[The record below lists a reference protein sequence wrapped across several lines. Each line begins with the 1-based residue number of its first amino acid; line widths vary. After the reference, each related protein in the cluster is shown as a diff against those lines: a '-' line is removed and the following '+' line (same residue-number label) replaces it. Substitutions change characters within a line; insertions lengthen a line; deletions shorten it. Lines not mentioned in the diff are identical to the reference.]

1 MIKVQ
6 ILQKIIKI
14 KSTEKLEELADT
26 MGILFGLAEVHGYSE
41 EDLERD
47 MAKESEK
54 FDDSYDE
61 ILFQIDM
68 ELNIND

>member
-6 ILQKIIKI
+6 ILKKIIKI

-26 MGILFGLAEVHGYSE
+26 MEILFGLAKVHGYSE

-54 FDDSYDE
+54 FDDSYD
-61 ILFQIDM
+61 
-68 ELNIND
+68 